1 MRVVSSFMNEFTIV
15 PGELN
20 TICFKTNVVQQ
31 KFKDCF
37 IQFFNNRKKKETTYV
52 NVLDEH
58 GEELKGRDFEFIY
71 FDCSSVSLVD
81 ERDTKKLFQD
91 MLFHQLENNPI
102 LVDSFVAFRQYVE
115 QFVSRLQL
123 EYDKITV
130 DFEFSDKT
138 IEQMIKSLHIIVES
152 TENEVDFIPN
162 YELRVNLIKSLLNMS
177 VKRDNAF
184 LFITFPE
191 TDIGVSEYNKIISYL
206 HELGI
211 TVLVLTANREFV
223 LSTPIENV
231 TLVRNFGTIYDIIDL
246 RNELI
251 AFKYCTEG
259 DANWIAKDLA
269 FRDFTNDVVML
280 REDYKMFLRSN
291 TF

>member
-1 MRVVSSFMNEFTIV
+1 MKIVSNFMNEFTIA
-15 PGELN
+15 PGEVN
-20 TICFKTNVVQQ
+20 TICFKTNAIQQ
-31 KFKDCF
+31 KFKEYL

-52 NVLDEH
+52 SILNEY
-58 GEELKGRDFEFIY
+58 GEQLKGREFEFIY
-71 FDCSSVSLVD
+71 FDCSSISLVD
-81 ERDTKKLFQD
+81 EKDTKKLFQD
-91 MLFHQLENNPI
+91 MLFHQLENNPL
-102 LVDSFVAFRQYVE
+102 LVDSFTAFRQYVE
-115 QFVSRLQL
+115 QFITTLQL
-123 EYDKITV
+123 KYDKITV

-138 IEQMIKSLHIIVES
+138 IEQMIKSLHLIVES
-152 TENEVDFIPN
+152 TEKEADFIPN
-162 YELRVNLIKSLLNMS
+162 YELRINLIQSLLNMS

-231 TLVRNFGTIYDIIDL
+231 TLVRNFGTIYDIIGL

-280 REDYKMFLRSN
+280 REDYKLFL
-291 TF
+291 